1 MDKFP
6 TLLSVSCTWMHSIHL
21 LNLALQLP
29 YEMDGVIYVNTQYSK
44 ELEIEIWTH
53 MKLTN
58 SAVWEPH
65 SELIV

>member
-1 MDKFP
+1 
-6 TLLSVSCTWMHSIHL
+6 
-21 LNLALQLP
+21 
-29 YEMDGVIYVNTQYSK
+29 MDGVIYVNTQYPK

-53 MKLTN
+53 MNLTN